1 VQRSTPPEN
10 GGESGSG
17 LIPENNFTKIQ
28 EKALTFF
35 VNQVLLA
42 PGKKSMK
49 IYLVSDNRR
58 ALAPF
63 LTALLVL
70 PACVLLAQGTPPLA
84 KPGKYT
90 GRNISGDLVRGP
102 SVNIADLASAPT
114 SAASSAG
121 AEIYPNRRP
130 VLRPPVRDSG
140 AVLDRA
146 PAAPQPAAAAPT
158 PSFRGFTGLTHLEE
172 RTARNGNQFS
182 TEPPDQGLA
191 VGNGFVLEAVNSALN
206 VYDTNGIQQLLRPV
220 ALSEFFGLPP
230 AINRTTNFF
239 GVFPGDPVALFDPE
253 TQRWFVAAWA
263 QLNTATG
270 FPLQQSR
277 LYLAVSQTSDPT
289 GTYSIY
295 TLNTTLARDPDQGGP
310 RIPDFPHFAVDHYGL
325 YISINEFNI
334 TPEGTF
340 DGFIGAA
347 ILAISK
353 NDLINGTGGSFPRV
367 VRFPLPLSSGFE
379 FTVFPAYT
387 PPGGG
392 PLLANGGTQFFV
404 SSRSVTNNEH
414 TMAIWALTNTSSLDS
429 ATPNLDLRAVVV
441 ETQPYHFPSAPAVQ
455 KKGFH
460 PLGASLGEPVEKLNP
475 DDFRVV
481 SATYSSG
488 RLWATLSSQML
499 DTEGAQRTVAAYFAF
514 SPNINGPFFTATLV
528 TQGVVSKPGANLLY
542 PAIAVNAQQKGGIV
556 FTLVGPNDYPSAAF
570 VPVNNN
576 TIGAIQIARAG
587 NEPEDGFTGYRA
599 FGGNGVARWGDYSA
613 AAVDTD
619 GVIWMATEYTPDIAR
634 TSFANWCTYITRLQ
648 P

>member
-1 VQRSTPPEN
+1 M
-10 GGESGSG
+10 
-17 LIPENNFTKIQ
+17 KIQ
-28 EKALTFF
+28 F
-35 VNQVLLA
+35 VSN
-42 PGKKSMK
+42 
-49 IYLVSDNRR
+49 NRR
-58 ALAPF
+58 ALASF

-70 PACVLLAQGTPPLA
+70 PVCVLFAQGTPPLA

-90 GRNISGDLVRGP
+90 GRNISGELVRDS
-102 SVNIADLASAPT
+102 SVNVSELASAPT
-114 SAASSAG
+114 AQASSAG
-121 AEIYPNRRP
+121 AEIRSHREDA
-130 VLRPPVRDSG
+130 LRPPIRDTG
-140 AVLDRA
+140 PVVDRA
-146 PAAPQPAAAAPT
+146 PAAPAAAAGGPT
-158 PSFRGFTGLTHLEE
+158 PSFRGFTGLTHLQQ

-191 VGNGFVLEAVNSALN
+191 VGNGLILEAVNSALN
-206 VYDTNGIQQLLRPV
+206 VYDSNGVQQLPRPL

-230 AINRTTNFF
+230 GINRTTGFN

-270 FPLQQSR
+270 VPLQQSR

-289 GTYSIY
+289 GDYLIY
-295 TLNTTLARDPDQGGP
+295 TLNTTLAKDPDQGGP

-325 YISINEFNI
+325 YISINEFGIN
-334 TPEGTF
+334 PDGSF
-340 DGFIGAA
+340 DGFIDAA

-353 NDLINGTGGSFPRV
+353 NDLINGSGGTFPRV
-367 VRFPLPLSSGFE
+367 VRFPLPFSSGFE

-404 SSRSVTNNEH
+404 SSHSVTTSEH
-414 TMAIWALTNTSSLDS
+414 TLAVWALTNTSSLDS
-429 ATPNLDLRAVVV
+429 ANPNLNLRAVVV
-441 ETQPYHFPSAPAVQ
+441 DTQPYHFPNTAAAAQ

-460 PLGASLGEPVEKLNP
+460 PLGESLGEPVEKLDP
-475 DDFRVV
+475 GDFRII

-488 RLWATLSSQML
+488 RLWATLTSQML
-499 DTEGAQRTVAAYFAF
+499 DTQGVPRFVSEYFAF
-514 SPNINGPFFTATLV
+514 NPNINGAFFTASLV
-528 TQGVVSKPGANLLY
+528 TQGVVAKSGANLLY

-556 FTLVGPNDYPSAAF
+556 FTLVGPNDFPSAAF

-576 TIGAIQIARAG
+576 SVGPIQIARAG
-587 NEPEDGFTGYRA
+587 NEPEDGFTGYPE

-613 AAVDTD
+613 AAIDTD

-634 TSFANWCTYITRLQ
+634 TGFANWCTYITRLQ

>member
-1 VQRSTPPEN
+1 M
-10 GGESGSG
+10 
-17 LIPENNFTKIQ
+17 
-28 EKALTFF
+28 TFF
-35 VNQVLLA
+35 VDEALLLA
-42 PGKKSMK
+42 GTTSMK
-49 IYLVSDNRR
+49 IYLVSNNRS
-58 ALAPF
+58 AFASF
-63 LTALLVL
+63 LVALLVL
-70 PACVLLAQGTPPLA
+70 PVCVLVAQGTPPLT

-90 GRNISGDLVRGP
+90 GRNITGDLVSGP
-102 SVNIADLASAPT
+102 SVNITELASAPT

-121 AEIYPNRRP
+121 AELNPNRQP
-130 VLRPPVRDSG
+130 ALRPPVRDSG
-140 AVLDRA
+140 AVVDRA
-146 PAAPQPAAAAPT
+146 PTAPQAAAAAPT
-158 PSFRGFTGLTHLEE
+158 PSFRGFTGLTHLQE

-230 AINRTTNFF
+230 GINRTTGFN

-263 QLNTATG
+263 KLNTATG
-270 FPLQQSR
+270 VALEQSR

-289 GTYSIY
+289 GAYLIY
-295 TLNTTLARDPDQGGP
+295 TLNTTLAKDPDQGGP

-334 TPEGTF
+334 TGGVV
-340 DGFIGAA
+340 DGFIDAA

-353 NDLINGTGGSFPRV
+353 NDLINGSGGNFPRV
-367 VRFPLPLSSGFE
+367 VRFPLPFSSGFE

-404 SSRSVTNNEH
+404 SSHFVTTSEH
-414 TMAIWALTNTSSLDS
+414 TLALWALTNTKSLD
-429 ATPNLDLRAVVV
+429 TPTPDLNLSAVVV
-441 ETQPYHFPSAPAVQ
+441 DTQPYHFPTVPVVQ

-460 PLGASLGEPVEKLNP
+460 PLGTSLGEPVEKLAP
-475 DDFRVV
+475 GDFRVI

-488 RLWATLSSQML
+488 RLWATLASQML
-499 DTEGAQRTVAAYFAF
+499 DTEGVQRVAVEYFAF

-528 TQGVVSKPGANLLY
+528 TQGVVSKPGANLIY

-556 FTLVGPNDYPSAAF
+556 FTLVGPNDFPSAAF

-576 TIGAIQIARAG
+576 SVGTIQIARAG
-587 NEPEDGFTGYRA
+587 NEPEDGFTGYPE

>member
-1 VQRSTPPEN
+1 
-10 GGESGSG
+10 
-17 LIPENNFTKIQ
+17 
-28 EKALTFF
+28 
-35 VNQVLLA
+35 
-42 PGKKSMK
+42 MK
-49 IYLVSDNRR
+49 IYLASNNNRR
-58 ALAPF
+58 TLASF

-70 PACVLLAQGTPPLA
+70 PVCVLFAQGTPSPT

-90 GRNISGDLVRGP
+90 GRNITGDLIRGP
-102 SVNIADLASAPT
+102 SVHIAELASAPT

-130 VLRPPVRDSG
+130 ALRPPVRDSG
-140 AVLDRA
+140 AVVDRA
-146 PAAPQPAAAAPT
+146 PAAPQAAAAAPT
-158 PSFRGFTGLTHLEE
+158 PSFRGFTGLTHLQE

-191 VGNGFVLEAVNSALN
+191 VGGGFVLEAVNSALN
-206 VYDTNGIQQLLRPV
+206 VYDTDGIQQLLRPV

-230 AINRTTNFF
+230 GINRTTGFN

-253 TQRWFVAAWA
+253 TERWFVAAWA

-270 FPLQQSR
+270 VPLQQSR
-277 LYLAVSQTSDPT
+277 LYLAVSETSDPT
-289 GTYSIY
+289 GAYLIY
-295 TLNTTLARDPDQGGP
+295 TLNTTLAKDPDQGGP

-340 DGFIGAA
+340 DGFIDAA

-353 NDLINGTGGSFPRV
+353 QDLINGSGGRFPNV
-367 VRFPLPLSSGFE
+367 VRFPLPSSSGFE

-387 PPGGG
+387 PPSGG

-404 SSRSVTNNEH
+404 SSHFVSTSEH
-414 TMAIWALTNTSSLDS
+414 TLALWALTNTKSLDT
-429 ATPNLDLRAVVV
+429 ATPDLNLSAVVV
-441 ETQPYHFPSAPAVQ
+441 DTQPYHFPTVPAVQ

-460 PLGASLGEPVEKLNP
+460 PLGASLGEPVEKLDP
-475 DDFRVV
+475 GDFRVI

-488 RLWATLSSQML
+488 RLWATLTSQML
-499 DTEGAQRTVAAYFAF
+499 DTNGVPRAVVDYFAF

-528 TQGVVSKPGANLLY
+528 TQGVVSKPGASLIY
-542 PAIAVNAQQKGGIV
+542 PAIAVNAQQKGGII
-556 FTLVGPNDYPSAAF
+556 FTLVGPNDFPSAAF

-576 TIGAIQIARAG
+576 SVGPIQIARAG

-613 AAVDTD
+613 AAIDTD

>member
-1 VQRSTPPEN
+1 
-10 GGESGSG
+10 
-17 LIPENNFTKIQ
+17 
-28 EKALTFF
+28 
-35 VNQVLLA
+35 
-42 PGKKSMK
+42 MK
-49 IYLVSDNRR
+49 IYLASNNNRR
-58 ALAPF
+58 TLASF

-70 PACVLLAQGTPPLA
+70 PVCVLFAQGTPSPT

-90 GRNISGDLVRGP
+90 GRNITGDLIRGP
-102 SVNIADLASAPT
+102 SVNIAELASAPT

-130 VLRPPVRDSG
+130 ALRPPVRDSG
-140 AVLDRA
+140 AVVDRA
-146 PAAPQPAAAAPT
+146 PAAPQAAAAAPI
-158 PSFRGFTGLTHLEE
+158 PSFRGFTGLTHLQE

-191 VGNGFVLEAVNSALN
+191 VGGGFVLEAVNSALN
-206 VYDTNGIQQLLRPV
+206 VYDTDGIQQLLRPV

-230 AINRTTNFF
+230 GINRTTGFN

-253 TQRWFVAAWA
+253 TERWFVAAWA

-270 FPLQQSR
+270 VPLQQSR
-277 LYLAVSQTSDPT
+277 LYLAVSETSDPT
-289 GTYSIY
+289 GAYLIY
-295 TLNTTLARDPDQGGP
+295 TLNTTLAKDPDQGGP

-340 DGFIGAA
+340 DGFIDAA

-353 NDLINGTGGSFPRV
+353 QDLINGSGGSFPNV
-367 VRFPLPLSSGFE
+367 VRFPLPSSSGFE

-387 PPGGG
+387 PPSGG

-404 SSRSVTNNEH
+404 SSHFVSTSEH
-414 TMAIWALTNTSSLDS
+414 TLALWALTNTKSLDT
-429 ATPNLDLRAVVV
+429 ATPDLNLSAVVV
-441 ETQPYHFPSAPAVQ
+441 DTQPYHFPTVPAVQ

-460 PLGASLGEPVEKLNP
+460 PLGASLGEPVEKLDP
-475 DDFRVV
+475 GDFRVI

-488 RLWATLSSQML
+488 RLWATLTSQML
-499 DTEGAQRTVAAYFAF
+499 DTNGVPRAVVDYFAF

-528 TQGVVSKPGANLLY
+528 TQGVVSKPGASLIY
-542 PAIAVNAQQKGGIV
+542 PAIAVNAQQKGGII
-556 FTLVGPNDYPSAAF
+556 FTLVGPNDFPSAAF

-576 TIGAIQIARAG
+576 SVGPIQIARAG

-613 AAVDTD
+613 AAIDTD